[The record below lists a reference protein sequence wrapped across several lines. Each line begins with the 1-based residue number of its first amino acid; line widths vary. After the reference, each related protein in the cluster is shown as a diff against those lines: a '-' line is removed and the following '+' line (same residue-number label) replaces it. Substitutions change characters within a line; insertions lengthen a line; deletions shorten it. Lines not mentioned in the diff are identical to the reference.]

1 MAIMNKMRENTHI
14 ILFILLVLFLLSMTI
29 GGLVGGAD
37 ITSII
42 SGHKPNTVVAV
53 NGENIP
59 YEQYNNIRQQQF
71 DAYRKKNGKEPTGF
85 ELQQLEDQIFESV
98 VRDVLIKQL
107 TEKMNIQI
115 TKKEIA
121 FNIFENPPQFLRTNP
136 TFADSNGNFDMNKY
150 KAALADERN
159 LQYWSVVQNY
169 LAGTLPFEKVQ
180 QEVLSTAFVTDDEVK
195 EDFIKR
201 NQKVKV
207 KYIFF
212 NPNLHPVKAEDIPK
226 PEVEKYYKE
235 HKDDFTDEEQRRIR
249 YVLFELK
256 PTADDTAEIKS
267 FALSLLDSLK
277 QGAEFAELAK
287 NYSEDPGSAVNGGE
301 LGYFSKGMMVKP
313 FEAAAFSAKP
323 GQVVGPILSQH
334 GFHII
339 KVEDKKVVDGKEQ
352 VKARHILLRIT
363 ASRRTSES
371 VKDDADY
378 FAEQAAD
385 QGFEKAVQAENVKV
399 DTTDYFNESGFIPGL
414 GVQKRMAQKIFN
426 SKIGKPSRLRYL
438 EDKGYLIYELIDV
451 KKARLQP
458 LEEVEKIIRNT
469 LRQDKQK
476 ELAGEAC
483 RKFRERIQSPEDF
496 EKLAA
501 EDSLVVKET
510 VFFPMSGFVRG
521 VGKDPNFIGTAF
533 GLEIGEISGPVKG
546 LRGYYLLKMLE
557 KQDFNESL
565 YSLQKNNLKYDMAQ
579 NEQRA
584 IYNEWYKQLK
594 SKAKIED
601 YRYKFY
607 N

>member
-1 MAIMNKMRENTHI
+1 MAIMNKMRENTHV
-14 ILFILLVLFLLSMTI
+14 ILFILLVLFVLSMTI

-42 SGHKPNTVVAV
+42 SGHRPDTVVSI

-71 DAYRKKNGKEPTGF
+71 EAYREKNGKEPTGF

-98 VRDVLIKQL
+98 VRDVLVKQL
-107 TEKMNIQI
+107 IEKLDIQT

-121 FNIFENPPQFLRTNP
+121 FHIFENPPQFLRSNP
-136 TFADSNGNFDMNKY
+136 TFADSNGNFDMAKY

-180 QEVLSTAFVTDDEVK
+180 QEVIATEFVTDDEVK

-212 NPNLHPVKAEDIPK
+212 NPNLQPVKEEDISK
-226 PEVEKYYKE
+226 SEIEKYYKE
-235 HKDDFTDEEQRRIR
+235 HKEDFTDEEQRRIR

-256 PTADDTAEIKS
+256 PTAEDTADIRN

-277 QGAEFAELAK
+277 AGSDFAELAK
-287 NYSEDPGSAVNGGE
+287 NYSDDPGSAANGGD
-301 LGYFSKGMMVKP
+301 LGYFGRGMMVKP
-313 FEAAAFSAKP
+313 FEEAAFSAKK
-323 GQVVGPILSQH
+323 GEIVGPILTQH

-339 KVEDKKVVDGKEQ
+339 KVEDKKVENGKEQ

-363 ASRRTSES
+363 TSRRTSEM
-371 VKDDADY
+371 VKDDANY
-378 FAEQAAD
+378 FAELAAEE
-385 QGFEKAVQAENVKV
+385 GFDKAIESENIKP
-399 DTTDYFNESGFIPGL
+399 DTSDYFNESGFIPGL
-414 GVQKRMAQKIFN
+414 GVHKRMVQTIFD
-426 SKIGKPSRLRYL
+426 SKIGKPSPLRYL
-438 EDKGYLIYELIDV
+438 EDKGYIVYELIDI
-451 KKARLQP
+451 KKERLQP
-458 LEEVEKIIRNT
+458 LEEVEDLIRNT
-469 LRQDKQK
+469 LRREKQM
-476 ELAGEAC
+476 ELAGKEC
-483 RKFRERIQSPEDF
+483 RKFREKIKSPEDF
-496 EKLAA
+496 EKLADQ
-501 EDSLVVKET
+501 DSLAVKET
-510 VFFPMSGFVRG
+510 EFFSMSGFVRG
-521 VGKDPNFIGTAF
+521 IGKDPYFIGTAF
-533 GLEIGEISGPVKG
+533 GLDKDEVSGPVKG
-546 LRGYYLLKMLE
+546 LRGYYLIKLVE

-565 YSLQKNNLKYDMAQ
+565 FSLQKSNLKYDLMQ
-579 NEQRA
+579 TEQRA

-594 SKAKIED
+594 AKAKIED

>member
-1 MAIMNKMRENTHI
+1 MAIMNKMRENTHV

-42 SGHKPNTVVAV
+42 SGHKPDTVVAV

-71 DAYRKKNGKEPTGF
+71 DAYRQKNGKEPTGYD
-85 ELQQLEDQIFESV
+85 LQQLEDQIFESV
-98 VRDVLIKQL
+98 VRDILIKQL
-107 TEKMNIQI
+107 IDKMNIQV

-180 QEVLSTAFVTDDEVK
+180 QEVLNTTFITDDEVK

-201 NQKVKV
+201 NQKVKT

-212 NPNLHPVKAEDIPK
+212 NPNLHPVKAEDIPES
-226 PEVEKYYKE
+226 EVKKYYKE

-256 PTADDTAEIKS
+256 PTADDTAEVKS
-267 FALSLLDSLK
+267 FALALLDSLK
-277 QGAEFAELAK
+277 QGADFAELAK
-287 NYSEDPGSAVNGGE
+287 NYSEDPGSAENGGD
-301 LGYFSKGMMVKP
+301 LGYFNRGMMVRP
-313 FEAAAFSAKP
+313 FENAAFSAKP
-323 GQVVGPILSQH
+323 GEVVGPVLTRH

-339 KVEDKKVVDGKEQ
+339 KVEGKKIEDGKEK

-363 ASRRTSES
+363 ISRRTSES

-378 FAEQAAD
+378 FAELAAD
-385 QGFEKAVQAENVKV
+385 QGFEEAIQTENVKV
-399 DTTDYFNESGFIPGL
+399 DTSDYFNESGFIPGL
-414 GVQKRMAQKIFN
+414 GVQKRMVQEIFN
-426 SKIGKPSRLRYL
+426 SKVGKVSRLRYL
-438 EDKGYLIYELIDV
+438 EDKGYLVYELIEI
-451 KKARLQP
+451 KKERLQP
-458 LEEVEKIIRNT
+458 LDEAEEIIRNT
-469 LRQDKQK
+469 LRLERQK

-483 RKFRERIQSPEDF
+483 KKFREKIQSPEDF
-496 EKLAA
+496 ERLA
-501 EDSLVVKET
+501 EQDSLIVKET
-510 VFFPMSGFVRG
+510 EFFSMSGFIRG
-521 VGKDPNFIGTAF
+521 IGKDPAFIGTAF
-533 GLEIGEISGPVKG
+533 GLDVGEISGPVKG
-546 LRGYYLLKMLE
+546 LRGYYLIKLLE

-565 YSLQKNNLKYDMAQ
+565 YDLQKNNLKYDMVR

-584 IYNEWYKQLK
+584 IYNAWYEQLK
-594 SKAKIED
+594 AKAKIED